1 MRASLLAQAKP
12 IYIYYYDSNYRN
24 RFENVAMFRA
34 QTLDKVRGQ
43 TEGTNT
49 PSSHTLHS
57 LLRLFILGFLT

>member
-34 QTLDKVRGQ
+34 QT
-43 TEGTNT
+43 
-49 PSSHTLHS
+49 
-57 LLRLFILGFLT
+57 